1 MQAVDEGGDFMKFL
15 FKQRLFSWFDSYDIY
30 DEAGNPVYIV
40 RGQLAWGHCLKIFDA
55 KGHEPGVV
63 KERVIAVLPWFEIY
77 EGDRYIGCIRKEL
90 TLLKPKYDIDY
101 LDWHVEGNLTE
112 WDYEICGPGGETVAQ
127 KESVSAFPKQQEK
140 CGKNII
146 ILYFCRIF
154 KVNMHINPHFLSSQ
168 IVKFDNFN

>member
-1 MQAVDEGGDFMKFL
+1 MKFL

-55 KGHEPGVV
+55 KGHEPGAV

-127 KESVSAFPKQQEK
+127 ISKQILHLTDTYILDIENPSHALSESSYVFGSSSAA
-140 CGKNII
+140 GTV
-146 ILYFCRIF
+146 LTRSTS
-154 KVNMHINPHFLSSQ
+154 FLR
-168 IVKFDNFN
+168 